1 MRLPDIELDDRRFD
15 DLVAE
20 ARQRVAQACP
30 EWNAHNVS
38 DPGVALIDVFAWMT
52 DQLLYRVNRIPDK
65 LHVRLLE
72 LLGIQLAPPSAAT
85 AELRFTLASPPADP
99 VLIPGGTEV
108 ETPARR
114 SGDTVVFQVGDDFT
128 IPAAQAAQLVA
139 CAIGRQGELTPVAV
153 EGGRARPRGDDRLA
167 FGEPPVAGN
176 AIYLGFGQPLG
187 RLLIDLTVDCAPARR
202 VGGDPGEAPLRWH
215 VSRADGS
222 WTSADVLEDTTAGF
236 EHGSGTIRLQL
247 PDETGAAA
255 VGERRAHWIRC
266 EIAERR
272 ANQPLYQYAPEIEE
286 ISAAPMG
293 ASVPAAHAAAHAG
306 ETVGTSEGTPGQ
318 AFRLPHA
325 PVLPP
330 LPGETLQV
338 RDPLTGRWEDW
349 ALRESFAESGADD
362 RHYVLDP
369 AAGIVEFGP
378 AVRDA
383 LGGWF
388 QHGAVPPRGAAIR
401 MTRYRHGGGAVGNV
415 DAHRLTVLRSALTG
429 VDAVTNPAPAS
440 GGSDAETLENAK
452 GRAALEFRTRSRAVT
467 AADYELLALQ
477 ASPRVSRAHCAA
489 VAGDGLVELRLLGRV
504 EPADRLLTHDELV
517 PDEAVLAQVAAYLD
531 ERRTLG
537 ASVALLPAGLR
548 GVTVVVDVQAAP
560 LSDPQRIEE
569 DIVNGLYRYLNP
581 LVGGTPGGLG
591 AGWPFGRALSQ
602 GELFGIVHGIGG
614 VEFVRVLR
622 LYETDLRTGEV
633 APQPIGTTLVLEA
646 GEVIA
651 SGAHVVRVTRREL

>member
-139 CAIGRQGELTPVAV
+139 CAIGRQGELTPVEV

-247 PDETGAAA
+247 PDETAAAA

-266 EIAERR
+266 EIAEPISRCTSMPPRSRR
-272 ANQPLYQYAPEIEE
+272 
-286 ISAAPMG
+286 S
-293 ASVPAAHAAAHAG
+293 
-306 ETVGTSEGTPGQ
+306 
-318 AFRLPHA
+318 
-325 PVLPP
+325 PP
-330 LPGETLQV
+330 L
-338 RDPLTGRWEDW
+338 RW
-349 ALRESFAESGADD
+349 ARACPPPTPPPM
-362 RHYVLDP
+362 P
-369 AAGIVEFGP
+369 A
-378 AVRDA
+378 R
-383 LGGWF
+383 
-388 QHGAVPPRGAAIR
+388 
-401 MTRYRHGGGAVGNV
+401 
-415 DAHRLTVLRSALTG
+415 RS
-429 VDAVTNPAPAS
+429 
-440 GGSDAETLENAK
+440 
-452 GRAALEFRTRSRAVT
+452 GRA
-467 AADYELLALQ
+467 
-477 ASPRVSRAHCAA
+477 
-489 VAGDGLVELRLLGRV
+489 
-504 EPADRLLTHDELV
+504 
-517 PDEAVLAQVAAYLD
+517 
-531 ERRTLG
+531 
-537 ASVALLPAGLR
+537 
-548 GVTVVVDVQAAP
+548 
-560 LSDPQRIEE
+560 
-569 DIVNGLYRYLNP
+569 
-581 LVGGTPGGLG
+581 
-591 AGWPFGRALSQ
+591 RALPDRRS
-602 GELFGIVHGIGG
+602 GCRMRPSF
-614 VEFVRVLR
+614 RPCRAR
-622 LYETDLRTGEV
+622 LSRF
-633 APQPIGTTLVLEA
+633 A
-646 GEVIA
+646 
-651 SGAHVVRVTRREL
+651 TR